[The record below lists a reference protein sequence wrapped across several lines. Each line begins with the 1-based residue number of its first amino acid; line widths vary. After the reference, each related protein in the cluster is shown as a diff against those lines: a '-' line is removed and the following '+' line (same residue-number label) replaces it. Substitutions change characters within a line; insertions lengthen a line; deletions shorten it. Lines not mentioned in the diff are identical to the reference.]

1 MKLKFLCMFLSGTGG
16 TETVLVKVLNEL
28 CHQNEI
34 ELILTNRPQED
45 TWLKK
50 LDPKIKLSI
59 YEGKFKRLSRIAW
72 TFLTASKDTYFIS
85 LSPKM
90 IKLGARL
97 RQLFHKRYKLISW
110 IHFSL
115 NEQNMFDAQTTL
127 PLADGHL
134 AINSVIKEQLISYGI
149 AQETIFLIHNPIEP
163 VVKALKP
170 STKPKSFFYAGRITF
185 LGQKNLKELL
195 DALALVEDA
204 TLDVYGT
211 GEDLEKCQ
219 TYAASL
225 GIAERITWHGFTAEL
240 WEQIKVRPSALILTS
255 TFEGLP
261 MIALETAAHGIPI
274 ICSNFNGYRDIL
286 QEDRNGFSYQLHN
299 IEQLAQKMNM
309 IDQVAFTPEQ
319 IKSSI
324 QAFYPQTYF
333 KNFEKALHKL
343 K

>member
-34 ELILTNRPQED
+34 ELILSNHPKED
-45 TWLKK
+45 TWLSK
-50 LDPKIKLSI
+50 LDPKIKVSV
-59 YEGKFKRLSRIAW
+59 YAGKFKRLYRIAW
-72 TFLTASKDTYFIS
+72 TFLTATKDTCFIS

-90 IKLGARL
+90 IKLGAKIRK
-97 RQLFHKRYKLISW
+97 LFHKHYKLISW

-115 NEQNMFDAQTTL
+115 DEQTMFDAQMTL

-134 AINSVIKEQLISYGI
+134 AINSVIKDQLISYGI
-149 AQETIFLIHNPIEP
+149 APDKIFLIHNPIEP
-163 VVKALKP
+163 VTKTLKTI
-170 STKPKSFFYAGRITF
+170 SQPKRFFYAGRITF

-195 DALALVEDA
+195 DALALVDDA
-204 TLDVYGT
+204 TLDIYGT

-219 TYAASL
+219 AYATSL
-225 GIAERITWHGFTAEL
+225 GIASRITWHGFTPDL
-240 WEQIKVRPSALILTS
+240 WDKIKVRPSALILTS

-286 QEDRNGFSYQLHN
+286 QEDSNGFSYQLHN
-299 IEQLAQKMNM
+299 IEQLAQKMKM
-309 IDQVAFTPEQ
+309 IDQVALDPQQ
-319 IKSSI
+319 IKASI
-324 QAFYPQTYF
+324 QAFYPKTYF
-333 KNFEKALHKL
+333 KNFEEALNKL